1 METVTRFIVALK
13 SIDASQNK
21 CLSSLTLGRTNPS
34 ISLGWAET
42 QFTCLGY
49 LLSKSHAPNI
59 DRALRVRAYLIR
71 CKFTV
76 THDIHSQQSN
86 VCDGPNDVDSPK
98 HRTAKSNY
106 GQIEYELGFVAARP
120 MHCVFHLK
128 LFVFFFRSIRTKWL
142 IFRLT
147 EQFPHDAGSTCASYS
162 GKSGEKLNFYLCE
175 IDLCQNLHEDLTFS
189 HRHWIHYT
197 LSHPIAALEIMEKN
211 IVYEMGPLERALA
224 MTKAAYNL

>member
-128 LFVFFFRSIRTKWL
+128 LFVFFSVDSHEMANFSFDWTVSTRCRFNLRVIQRQKRRKIEFLFMRNRFMSEFTWRSHI
-142 IFRLT
+142 LT
-147 EQFPHDAGSTCASYS
+147 PPLDTLHTLASNRGTWNN
-162 GKSGEKLNFYLCE
+162 GKKYG
-175 IDLCQNLHEDLTFS
+175 I
-189 HRHWIHYT
+189 
-197 LSHPIAALEIMEKN
+197 
-211 IVYEMGPLERALA
+211 YEMGPLERALA